1 MYNYVS
7 EEKRDESMTKFSISN
22 IFEKL
27 DSFKTID
34 LPEKQLPFWKIAG
47 PGAILVGL
55 SIGAGEIIIW
65 PRIAAEYGGSM
76 VWAAVL
82 GVFLQ
87 LWINFEVGRWTITTG
102 ETVYTGYSRIWRGFA
117 PLFILLTVVS
127 WIAPGWARASG
138 DALKALLIG
147 PNGWGSS
154 TFWTVVTFAAVALIL
169 FGPKMVYQSV
179 EKTVELLVAIVTIGL
194 ILVVIAVGNL
204 DTWKELGSGLI
215 NVGHIADGMN
225 VKKLFIAVVFAG
237 AGGTANLFYTFYL
250 RDKNIGMGARL
261 PSLRNPLR
269 GRDETVPSTGFLCE
283 ETEENRQRFTA
294 WWRYI
299 KQDQMLFFWALNTVT
314 MLLFIFGALAVL
326 HPKGIVPAEGTLIYD
341 ESNILKDI
349 WGIAGQYIFLLV
361 GVATLFGTQLALV
374 DGVSRSISDIIY
386 TNFKFGKKRSLSWWY
401 LLVAGIWIVAG
412 CVITY
417 VMEQLKVSEL
427 GFLFNAAY
435 MGGFA
440 MAIYVPLTLYMNRK
454 FLPSFA
460 KPKAISTIMMLIAS
474 AVYIGFAISSII
486 WEIRSL
492 HGG

>member
-1 MYNYVS
+1 MA
-7 EEKRDESMTKFSISN
+7 KFRISN

-55 SIGAGEIIIW
+55 SIGAGEIVIW
-65 PRIAAEYGGSM
+65 PRIAAQYGGSM

-127 WIAPGWARASG
+127 WIAPGWARTSG
-138 DALKALLIG
+138 LALKALLIG
-147 PNGWGSS
+147 PNGWGSD

-169 FGPKMVYQSV
+169 FGPKMVYKSV
-179 EKTVELLVAIVTIGL
+179 ENTVELLVAIVTIGL

-225 VKKLFIAVVFAG
+225 VKELFIAVVFAG

-261 PSLRNPLR
+261 PALRNPLR

-294 WWRYI
+294 WWKYI
-299 KQDQMLFFWALNTVT
+299 KQDQLLFFWALNTVT

-326 HPKGIVPAEGTLIYD
+326 HPQGIVPEKGTLIYD
-341 ESNILKDI
+341 EANILKDI
-349 WGIAGQYIFLLV
+349 WGMPGQYIFLLV

-374 DGVSRSISDIIY
+374 DGVSRSISDIVY
-386 TNFKFGKKRSLSWWY
+386 TNFKGAKKRSLSWWY

-417 VMEQLKVSEL
+417 VMEQLNVSEL
-427 GFLFNAAY
+427 GFLFSAAY

-440 MAIYVPLTLYMNRK
+440 MALYVPLTLYMNRK

-486 WEIRSL
+486 WEIKRL
-492 HGG
+492 IGG